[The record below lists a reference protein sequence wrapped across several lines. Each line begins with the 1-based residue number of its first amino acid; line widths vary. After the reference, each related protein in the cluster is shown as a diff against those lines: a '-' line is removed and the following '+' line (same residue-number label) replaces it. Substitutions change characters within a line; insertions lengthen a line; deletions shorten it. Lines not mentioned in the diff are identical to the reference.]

1 MISFHSGFVD
11 VPERSL
17 GERSRIFQQCDGAAC
32 RTTSKGASLGPHTS
46 LERRMK
52 RFAQLMLT
60 AAVAAAAPGCIAA
73 AAAAGA
79 GGAVYVTT
87 RGAEAMVEGQPD
99 GLEPRI
105 RSALARHQV
114 TITDTS
120 VEDGGDRQTWEGT
133 AGELTVNVTAERESP
148 TTTKVEVTARKNV
161 ADWDKELAERILRD
175 IVQTD

>member
-1 MISFHSGFVD
+1 
-11 VPERSL
+11 
-17 GERSRIFQQCDGAAC
+17 
-32 RTTSKGASLGPHTS
+32 
-46 LERRMK
+46 MK
-52 RFAQLMLT
+52 RFAELVLM
-60 AAVAAAAPGCIAA
+60 AAVAATTSGCVAA

-79 GGAVYVTT
+79 GGAVYATT

-99 GLEPRI
+99 GLASRI
-105 RSALARHQV
+105 RSALGEHQV

-120 VEDGGDRQTWEGT
+120 VEDGGDKQTWEGT

-175 IVQTD
+175 IVATD